1 MIVLI
6 IVFIV
11 IMLYP
16 HKLTEY
22 FGPTTKIDVVVIE
35 SLSENGISHSQ
46 SNMYDDLT
54 QAQKEQ
60 LVTLCERFTYH
71 KSLNFFKTS
80 TISGSKNYQLLFKV
94 VKNNETVSIYVDS
107 QGTLEIESRIYKMKS
122 AEIFLKEV
130 VELLHE

>member
-1 MIVLI
+1 MMKNTRLIPFIMIVLI

-80 TISGSKNYQLLFKV
+80 TITTRLYQYMLIHK
-94 VKNNETVSIYVDS
+94 
-107 QGTLEIESRIYKMKS
+107 G
-122 AEIFLKEV
+122 
-130 VELLHE
+130 H